1 MKLILVVFGALIF
14 SSLNTREAHPAPND
28 PCPVK
33 LDSPNSAAPRKLL
46 IVRLLMHACADV
58 R

>member
-14 SSLNTREAHPAPND
+14 SSLNTRKAHSAPTD

-33 LDSPNSAAPRKLL
+33 LDSPNLAAPRKLL